1 MRPLSFEFSH
11 CVQIRVRQQLCIG
24 FASVFPQKSQRF
36 VVSGHAIALTFGH
49 FTLGHNWDNK
59 GERKKVKI
67 QIPVLPSIP
76 WDTCGQQG
84 GILSHFWTVDKLE
97 DPKIYCYRV
106 SQQVWDRLNVIFWSS
121 EVCQRR
127 KRILRKNIFCS
138 IKLLFKPFLW
148 TAKLKMSHLCSPHKW
163 PLKAIVVPNAK
174 HEGYNWSFW
183 RSRVVTKFNW
193 SRVRTTQIPL
203 FSLLTTSKSPHLP

>member
-1 MRPLSFEFSH
+1 MPKLKISNATFWVIFKHCGIGRTFKQLSTLCHIQELYSMRPLSFEFSH

-76 WDTCGQQG
+76 WDTCGNKEGFYPISGQWTNLKTLKYIATG
-84 GILSHFWTVDKLE
+84 CPNKFGI
-97 DPKIYCYRV
+97 C
-106 SQQVWDRLNVIFWSS
+106 
-121 EVCQRR
+121 
-127 KRILRKNIFCS
+127 
-138 IKLLFKPFLW
+138 
-148 TAKLKMSHLCSPHKW
+148 
-163 PLKAIVVPNAK
+163 
-174 HEGYNWSFW
+174 
-183 RSRVVTKFNW
+183 
-193 SRVRTTQIPL
+193 
-203 FSLLTTSKSPHLP
+203 